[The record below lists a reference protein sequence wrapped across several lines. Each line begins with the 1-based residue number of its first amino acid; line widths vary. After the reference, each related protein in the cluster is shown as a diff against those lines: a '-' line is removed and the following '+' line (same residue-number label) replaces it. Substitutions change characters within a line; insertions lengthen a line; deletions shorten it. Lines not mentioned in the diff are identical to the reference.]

1 MYMGHGLKVGDR
13 FIVVAKANRFYGL
26 KGEILGFT
34 DEAGIVSV
42 LIEDDTQ
49 TVDISNLQ
57 KV

>member
-13 FIVVAKANRFYGL
+13 FIVLAKANRFYGL

-42 LIEDDTQ
+42 SIDGDTQ
-49 TVDISNLQ
+49 MVNISDLQ